1 MSRRFQVLDLRP
13 TPMGDISL
21 RRRLDPGLG
30 REVHEIKL
38 GDEFLMS
45 SAFTAAEEEMS
56 RLALAEPDLAPS
68 GASGRGLRVAVGG
81 LGLGFTAQ
89 TALEDDRVGALVV
102 IEALA
107 EVIDWHKEG
116 LIPAG
121 AVLSAD
127 ERCTFVH
134 GDFFAIAR
142 GDEEQDALTG
152 DGGGAFDVVLLDV
165 DHSPDHV
172 LNPEH
177 SGFYT
182 TGGLSAFTR
191 RMLAEGGVFALWS
204 NDPPDEAF
212 TARLREVFAT
222 ARAEEVRFPNPL
234 QGGESSNTV
243 YLATHPLEAAS
254 QS

>member
-1 MSRRFQVLDLRP
+1 MSPRFQVLDLRP

-21 RRRLDPGLG
+21 RRRLDPVLG

-56 RLALAEPDLAPS
+56 RLALAEPGLTPA

-81 LGLGFTAQ
+81 LGLGYTAQ

-102 IEALA
+102 IEALG

-127 ERCTFVH
+127 GRCTFVH

-142 GDEEQDALTG
+142 GDEEPDALTG
-152 DGGGAFDVVLLDV
+152 DGGEAFDVVLLDV
-165 DHSPDHV
+165 DHSPEHV
-172 LNPEH
+172 LSPAH
-177 SGFYT
+177 ADFYT
-182 TGGLSAFTR
+182 AEGLAAFAR

-204 NDPPDEAF
+204 NDPPDDGF
-212 TARLREVFAT
+212 TSRLGEVFAA

-243 YLATHPLEAAS
+243 YLAARPLEAAATA
-254 QS
+254 

>member
-13 TPMGDISL
+13 TPIGDISL
-21 RRRLDPGLG
+21 RRRLDPVLG

-38 GDEFLMS
+38 GDDFLMS

-56 RLALAEPDLAPS
+56 RLALAEPGLAP
-68 GASGRGLRVAVGG
+68 GAAGRGLRVAVGG

-102 IEALA
+102 IEALG

-142 GDEEQDALTG
+142 GDEEPDALKG
-152 DGGGAFDVVLLDV
+152 DAGAFDVVLLDV
-165 DHSPDHV
+165 DHSPEHV

-182 TGGLSAFTR
+182 TEGLTAFAR
-191 RMLAEGGVFALWS
+191 RMLAGGGVFALWS
-204 NDPPDEAF
+204 NDPPDEGF
-212 TARLREVFAT
+212 TARLREVFTT

-243 YLATHPLEAAS
+243 YLATSPLETARHN
-254 QS
+254 

>member
-13 TPMGDISL
+13 TPIGDISL
-21 RRRLDPGLG
+21 RRRLDPVLG

-56 RLALAEPDLAPS
+56 RLALAEPGLTP
-68 GASGRGLRVAVGG
+68 GGSGRGLRVAVGG

-102 IEALA
+102 IEALG

-127 ERCTFVH
+127 DRCTFVH

-142 GDEEQDALTG
+142 GDEEPDALKG
-152 DGGGAFDVVLLDV
+152 DAGAFDVVLLDV
-165 DHSPDHV
+165 DHSPEHV

-177 SGFYT
+177 SAFYT
-182 TGGLSAFTR
+182 TEGLAAFAR
-191 RMLAEGGVFALWS
+191 RMLAGGGVFALWS
-204 NDPPDEAF
+204 NDPPDDGF
-212 TARLREVFAT
+212 TARLGEVFAA

-243 YLATHPLEAAS
+243 YIAARPREAAGT
-254 QS
+254 